1 MADVVIS
8 YAPENEATAR
18 QLGEGLAQAGYEVW
32 RPEGGVGAANA
43 DAITD
48 QIVSAKAVVVIWSSA
63 AAVSEWVRAEA
74 NIARGL
80 KKLVQAS
87 ADGNPPPIPFD
98 AAQVASISTW
108 LGDDAHPG
116 WEAIRAG
123 VAGLAG
129 TPAPDAEA
137 RAPETLPAPDPIVP
151 PVAPDTP
158 PAPEPEAAAE
168 PEPEPGA
175 PPEEPTVAPVAAP
188 DPEPAAPPTEPE
200 PPLPPPVPDPESLSD
215 PAPAS
220 LSDPAP
226 AAPVAAA
233 ASPAAP
239 APRRGPSLAL
249 ILIILFVLIVLAAA
263 GYVFW
268 QRSQPPASAPATAEA
283 NVVTPPEP
291 AGPDLP
297 QDVPLQPGAEAAPPA
312 NESFDRQAMLRGGG
326 PAAVR
331 SAPTAQGFTVG
342 QIQPGERFQTY
353 QQDGDW
359 WRVRTASGVTG
370 YVMASAI
377 ALQAAGAPAQQ
388 AQATTP
394 GQPQSRPAA
403 PRRAEP
409 RVPRQRIRKE
419 NSEVMEQFCAG
430 AGRNTPQCRRFR
442 QSY

>member
-18 QLGEGLAQAGYEVW
+18 QLGEVLAKAGYEVW
-32 RPEGGVGAANA
+32 RPEGGAGAANA

-48 QIVSAKAVVVIWSSA
+48 RIVSAKAVVVIWSSA
-63 AAVSEWVRAEA
+63 AAASEWVRAEA

-116 WEAIRAG
+116 WEAVRAG

-129 TPAPDAEA
+129 TPAPAAEA
-137 RAPETLPAPDPIVP
+137 PAPETPPAPDPVEP
-151 PVAPDTP
+151 TVVPVAPPEPDPEPVAPPPAEPAPPP
-158 PAPEPEAAAE
+158 PAPEP
-168 PEPEPGA
+168 PA
-175 PPEEPTVAPVAAP
+175 PPPT
-188 DPEPAAPPTEPE
+188 PE
-200 PPLPPPVPDPESLSD
+200 PESLSD

-226 AAPVAAA
+226 AAAAAA
-233 ASPAAP
+233 ASPFTP
-239 APRRGPSLAL
+239 ASRRGPSLAL

-268 QRSQPPASAPATAEA
+268 QRSQPPAAAPETAET

-291 AGPDLP
+291 AGPDIP
-297 QDVPLQPGAEAAPPA
+297 QDVPLQPGADAPPPA
-312 NESFDRQAMLRGGG
+312 NESFDRQAVLRGGG

-331 SAPTAQGFTVG
+331 SAPTAQGFTVS

-353 QQDGDW
+353 QQNGDW
-359 WRVRTASGVTG
+359 WRVRTAAGVTG

-377 ALQAAGAPAQQ
+377 ALQAADASAQQ
-388 AQATTP
+388 AQADDP
-394 GQPQSRPAA
+394 RPAA
-403 PRRAEP
+403 KPPGAAAQRRAARAAP
-409 RVPRQRIRKE
+409 
-419 NSEVMEQFCAG
+419 AH
-430 AGRNTPQCRRFR
+430 PQGE
-442 QSY
+442 